1 MKNRNIKYIG
11 QRENNRLQ
19 REKFNDINYYIKC
32 KGTEQ
37 PN

>member
-19 REKFNDINYYIKC
+19 REKFNDINYSIKC
-32 KGTEQ
+32 KRTK
-37 PN
+37 